1 MVYPLPKSNLM
12 KEFTFN
18 IKMASPSHLSMGKT
32 FDIEFLIKTLEYHV
46 YPNIYSLDVNARRY
60 IYINE

>member
-1 MVYPLPKSNLM
+1 M

-18 IKMASPSHLSMGKT
+18 IKMPSPSHLSMGKT
-32 FDIEFLIKTLEYHV
+32 FDIEFLIKNLEYHV
-46 YPNIYSLDVNARRY
+46 YPNIYSLDVIVRRY